1 MRKTATVVMSM
12 GIALLMI
19 ASATSEAARNPTKPE
34 KKGIAKALE
43 REGFDCRF
51 VSGSCHRKIK
61 VSTKK
66 ETWAAA
72 YISGSAYSRLR
83 RASIASTTAGTSIRS
98 VTAAAAASPTRS
110 ERTSS
115 WPATRRLVFGLA

>member
-1 MRKTATVVMSM
+1 M
-12 GIALLMI
+12 GADE
-19 ASATSEAARNPTKPE
+19 TE

-66 ETWAAA
+66 QTWAAA
-72 YISGSAYSRLR
+72 YISGSAVQPTS
-83 RASIASTTAGTSIRS
+83 ASIHRKHH
-98 VTAAAAASPTRS
+98 
-110 ERTSS
+110 S
-115 WPATRRLVFGLA
+115 WHVHQIGNGGGCGVPSKVRKDLKLDCY